1 MLWLAVE
8 YTVVQKHLGALN
20 NVCHWGFTKPNMAKP
35 RQSETRRYLYDFLT
49 PHSYEPPTE
58 ID

>member
-35 RQSETRRYLYDFLT
+35 RQSETRRYL
-49 PHSYEPPTE
+49 
-58 ID
+58 